1 MGCFFRKKPLFAVE
15 VDKNDQKVKVNLIIG
30 SIIYGIGWGLGGLTP
45 VTALLLM
52 PLESLKIFV
61 YWGLACVIGM
71 KISHK
76 LFDDNIISQ

>member
-1 MGCFFRKKPLFAVE
+1 MFAVE
-15 VDKNDQKVKVNLIIG
+15 IDKNNIEIKGNLIVG

-76 LFDDNIISQ
+76 LFENNYISVNED